1 MKLSRTHISLKLFIN
16 GVESYLN
23 LCRNYFQLKTILHL
37 TLGPMHVNSYAFTQI
52 IREDGLG
59 FMLDDNCY
67 IEI

>member
-1 MKLSRTHISLKLFIN
+1 MFSKTSL
-16 GVESYLN
+16 V
-23 LCRNYFQLKTILHL
+23 RNYFQLKTILHL

-52 IREDGLG
+52 IRENGLG